1 MTQTPGWLKKRW
13 KITPPTWKYWE
24 FITQI
29 ISSMKVKPADR
40 TLSVQEYYFS
50 QKLRQIDQMRK
61 AGASIIS
68 LGIGSPDQAPS
79 ENTVRRLIDES
90 TKATSHGYQSYIGIP
105 ELRQAFAGW
114 YKKYFGVE
122 LNPDNEILP
131 LMGSKEGIMHISM
144 AFINQGDEVLVP
156 DPGYPTYSSVTNLVG
171 GKIRY
176 YELDEKTGWMPDL
189 QALELLDLS
198 KVKLMWVNYPHMP
211 TGTPGSLKLFENLVA
226 FADAHSILICNDNP
240 YSFILNRNYLSLL
253 SVDGAKEVALELNSL
268 SKSHN
273 MAGWRIGMV
282 AGHSEYLKS
291 ILRVKSNMD
300 SGMFLPIQKAAVEAL
315 NNPQDWYEQINTVY
329 EKRRKTVEEIMDI
342 LGCQYDKNQVGL
354 FVWGRIP
361 ETIASCEE
369 YVEEILKKAGVFIT
383 PGFIFGSKGE
393 RYIRISLC
401 ARADLLEEAKNR
413 ISAYADFVNQ
423 ESNKK
428 R

>member
-1 MTQTPGWLKKRW
+1 
-13 KITPPTWKYWE
+13 
-24 FITQI
+24 
-29 ISSMKVKPADR
+29 MKVKPADR

-79 ENTVRRLIDES
+79 ENTVKRLIDES
-90 TKATSHGYQSYIGIP
+90 TKSTSHGYQSYIGIP
-105 ELRQAFAGW
+105 ELRNAFAGW

-122 LNPDNEILP
+122 LNPDDEILP

-144 AFINQGDEVLVP
+144 AFVDQGDEVLIP

-176 YELDEKTGWMPDL
+176 YDLDEKTGWMPDL
-189 QALELLDLS
+189 KALELIDLS

-211 TGTPGSLKLFENLVA
+211 TGTPGSIKLFENLVA
-226 FADAHSILICNDNP
+226 FANRHSILLCNDNP
-240 YSFILNRNYLSLL
+240 YSFILNRNYHSLL
-253 SVDGAKEVALELNSL
+253 AVDGAKEVALELNSL

-315 NNPQDWYEQINTVY
+315 SNPPEWYDRINLVY
-329 EKRRKTVEEIMDI
+329 KKRRKTVEEIMDI
-342 LGCQYDKNQVGL
+342 LACIYDRNQVGL

-361 ETIASCEE
+361 ESVASCEE
-369 YVEEILKKAGVFIT
+369 YVEAILNEAGVFIT
-383 PGFIFGSKGE
+383 PGFIFGSRGE

-401 ARADLLEEAKNR
+401 ASENLLEEAKRR
-413 ISAYADFVNQ
+413 ISSYADSVNLK
-423 ESNKK
+423 SSSRK
-428 R
+428 